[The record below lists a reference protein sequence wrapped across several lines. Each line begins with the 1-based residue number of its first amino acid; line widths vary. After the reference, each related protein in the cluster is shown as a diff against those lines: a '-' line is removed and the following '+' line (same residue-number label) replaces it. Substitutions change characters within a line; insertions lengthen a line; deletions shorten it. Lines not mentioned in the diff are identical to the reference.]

1 MPYAARN
8 PLPTKPQ
15 VLCSH
20 DLVQIARAADL
31 LPGGWTVDPVADIR
45 QVGAPRVWIH
55 PAHENTIAISI
66 GFSIRGSI
74 FHMLVR
80 HHDEPDTIQREE
92 IEFDYLATMFS
103 KLAVLLTMLHEE
115 QQYSDS
121 NAGVLCDPKIESAK
135 S

>member
-1 MPYAARN
+1 MSYAAQN
-8 PLPTKPQ
+8 LLPKKSQ

-45 QVGAPRVWIH
+45 QIGAPRVWIH
-55 PAHENTIAISI
+55 PAHENTIGISI
-66 GFSIRGSI
+66 GFSTRGGI

-80 HHDEPDTIQREE
+80 HHDEPDTIPREE
-92 IEFDYLATMFS
+92 IQFDGLETMFS
-103 KLAVLLTMLHEE
+103 KLAVLLTMLHDE

-121 NAGVLCDPKIESAK
+121 NAGTLS
-135 S
+135 